1 MLTPPEG
8 LGPQGSSMPLL
19 LHSIVFSWFVC
30 SYQFIIYLLCS
41 TMHASFDGGVLMVS
55 RVCFPFFQEGL
66 WFIHIHPV
74 PVIGY
79 LWCQCSKRLHG
90 CILQVLQH
98 STASKTCKTR
108 AFIGGTWWNCKIL
121 QVWGLRFLATCTHKD
136 FIKVLWW
143 CESQSSGIR
152 VVSNDHPWS
161 PSGQGCTDDGRCRL
175 EGLVLLR
182 DLTIDCK
189 RMSFQSKLAGSVHV

>member
-1 MLTPPEG
+1 MLVLTG
-8 LGPQGSSMPLL
+8 GSHGFSVLLSILSGGSM
-19 LHSIVFSWFVC
+19 
-30 SYQFIIYLLCS
+30 
-41 TMHASFDGGVLMVS
+41 
-55 RVCFPFFQEGL
+55 
-66 WFIHIHPV
+66 IHPV

-121 QVWGLRFLATCTHKD
+121 QVWGLRFLATFTHKD

-182 DLTIDCK
+182 DLTIAWLQEDVV
-189 RMSFQSKLAGSVHV
+189 SKQTCRISTCIGLKVHEARWLDSDSCSRIVL